1 MKSCVLGFRHAVVV
15 ATFRCV
21 FSFFPRFS
29 AERRIRVY
37 VAMVFFNG
45 TWNANYVFKSIQEFI
60 LKQLYIVIVAAIQGY
75 IGHEVD
81 SEVHSYHVYF
91 SSLYEA
97 SFHVRWSA
105 ITVHVYKRIRQ

>member
-1 MKSCVLGFRHAVVV
+1 
-15 ATFRCV
+15 
-21 FSFFPRFS
+21 
-29 AERRIRVY
+29 
-37 VAMVFFNG
+37 MVFFNG

-97 SFHVRWSA
+97 SFHVRTGRHFPTLTEIDFCREPAGIWLKHLR
-105 ITVHVYKRIRQ
+105 ITILKRSLQFKA